1 MNPLLVRE
9 VQPPLI
15 YVGGDGRLRYTQ
27 SNKHIYYFLLSLL
40 FRLPFSI
47 FVALLEKHPSLLSV
61 IEETLFVALL
71 VKHPPLAAKV

>member
-15 YVGGDGRLRYTQ
+15 YVGGEGRLKKTESKNTSTTFYCF
-27 SNKHIYYFLLSLL
+27 YFRSS
-40 FRLPFSI
+40 FI

>member
-15 YVGGDGRLRYTQ
+15 YVGGDDRLKNNNRTNTSITFYCF
-27 SNKHIYYFLLSLL
+27 YFRSS
-40 FRLPFSI
+40 FI
-47 FVALLEKHPSLLSV
+47 FVALLEKHPFLLSV

-71 VKHPPLAAKV
+71 VKHLLLAAKV

>member
-15 YVGGDGRLRYTQ
+15 YGGGDGRLRKTTIEQ
-27 SNKHIYYFLLSLL
+27 THLLL
-40 FRLPFSI
+40 FYCFYFRSSFI
-47 FVALLEKHPSLLSV
+47 FVALLEKHPSLLSE